1 MIVPKVECDDD
12 SGDNA
17 SGDNATTVNEVVWY
31 RVKGSSTISTLD
43 DNGGIDSVFSQVDD
57 EVDNDEQFCNHDDVV
72 DVVDADEVNTDN
84 VEVDNDEQICIHDDA
99 VNVVDADEVNTD
111 NDEVDEEIDNTLD
124 YIDEEEEL
132 VEDLEDEDAEE
143 VEEEDNVVVAS
154 STVDHTHRPE
164 TSDNDSTRIF
174 IDRKLITILSLL
186 SVVFCILVG
195 RLFIPPHLIARNNI
209 NSNKAQL
216 PVALINTTSQKP
228 VTLPL
233 ITTTVTIAPNF
244 NVNRK
249 SNYLLTEIWRFV
261 TNLIKRKQ

>member
-57 EVDNDEQFCNHDDVV
+57 EVDNDEHFCNHDDAV
-72 DVVDADEVNTDN
+72 D
-84 VEVDNDEQICIHDDA
+84 
-99 VNVVDADEVNTD
+99 VVDADEVNTD

-124 YIDEEEEL
+124 NIDDEEEL
-132 VEDLEDEDAEE
+132 VEDLEDE
-143 VEEEDNVVVAS
+143 EEEDNVVVAS
-154 STVDHTHRPE
+154 STVDHMHRPE
-164 TSDNDSTRIF
+164 TSDNDSTRTF

-216 PVALINTTSQKP
+216 PVAQINTTSQKP

-244 NVNRK
+244 NTNRK

>member
-57 EVDNDEQFCNHDDVV
+57 EVDNNEQICIHDDAVNIV
-72 DVVDADEVNTDN
+72 DTDN
-84 VEVDNDEQICIHDDA
+84 DEVDNDEQICIHDDA
-99 VNVVDADEVNTD
+99 VNEVDADEVDTD
-111 NDEVDEEIDNTLD
+111 NVEVDEEIDNPLD
-124 YIDEEEEL
+124 YIDDEEEV
-132 VEDLEDEDAEE
+132 VEDLEDEEE
-143 VEEEDNVVVAS
+143 VEEEDNVVDVS

-164 TSDNDSTRIF
+164 TSDNDSTRTF

-195 RLFIPPHLIARNNI
+195 RLFIPPHLISRNNI
-209 NSNKAQL
+209 NSNEVQL

>member
-1 MIVPKVECDDD
+1 VIVPKVECDDD

-57 EVDNDEQFCNHDDVV
+57 IDNDEVDNDEHISILPVNDCIHDDTVNE
-72 DVVDADEVNTDN
+72 VDADDVDTDN
-84 VEVDNDEQICIHDDA
+84 VEEDEKIDNSSDFID
-99 VNVVDADEVNTD
+99 
-111 NDEVDEEIDNTLD
+111 DEED
-124 YIDEEEEL
+124 L
-132 VEDLEDEDAEE
+132 VEDLEDEE
-143 VEEEDNVVVAS
+143 VEEEDNVVVVS
-154 STVDHTHRPE
+154 STFDHTHRPK
-164 TSDNDSTRIF
+164 TSDNDSTRTF

-195 RLFIPPHLIARNNI
+195 RLFIPPHLIARNNL
-209 NSNKAQL
+209 NSNEVQL

-228 VTLPL
+228 VTLPK

>member
-1 MIVPKVECDDD
+1 M
-12 SGDNA
+12 
-17 SGDNATTVNEVVWY
+17 
-31 RVKGSSTISTLD
+31 
-43 DNGGIDSVFSQVDD
+43 
-57 EVDNDEQFCNHDDVV
+57 
-72 DVVDADEVNTDN
+72 
-84 VEVDNDEQICIHDDA
+84 
-99 VNVVDADEVNTD
+99 
-111 NDEVDEEIDNTLD
+111 D
-124 YIDEEEEL
+124 YIDDEEEVVEEL
-132 VEDLEDEDAEE
+132 KDEDA
-143 VEEEDNVVVAS
+143 EEEDNVVVAS
-154 STVDHTHRPE
+154 STVDHTHRTE
-164 TSDNDSTRIF
+164 TSDSDSTRIF

-195 RLFIPPHLIARNNI
+195 RLFIPPHLIGRNNI
-209 NSNKAQL
+209 SSNKAQL